1 MGKHASS
8 ICRHS
13 NWCVNGI
20 PFFFLEADPS
30 NQFHLM
36 NFYNIHNYLLQVIVM
51 TYMWLQYNM
60 NNDTSLLM
68 ITHILII
75 IEINTLHLLM
85 H

>member
-1 MGKHASS
+1 MLPAF
-8 ICRHS
+8 
-13 NWCVNGI
+13 VGI
-20 PFFFLEADPS
+20 VIGVLMEFLFFMEADPS

-36 NFYNIHNYLLQVIVM
+36 NFYNMHNSLLQVIM
-51 TYMWLQYNM
+51 MMYMWLQYM

-68 ITHILII
+68 IRQILI

>member
-1 MGKHASS
+1 MLPAF
-8 ICRHS
+8 
-13 NWCVNGI
+13 VGI
-20 PFFFLEADPS
+20 VIGVLMEFLFFMEADPS

-36 NFYNIHNYLLQVIVM
+36 NFYNMHKYLLQVIM
-51 TYMWLQYNM
+51 MMYMWQYM

-68 ITHILII
+68 IRQILI